1 MYAVVGSWTM
11 DADRTAEQRR
21 VLQERIVPSARQVPG
36 FVSGYWTSAA
46 EGGRS
51 YSFILFDSEEAA
63 RGFKKTVESNT
74 ENQVRVGIGRNE
86 LMVVEIVAQAG
97 R

>member
-1 MYAVVGSWTM
+1 M